1 MDKEA
6 ILRWA
11 QRRMAGADD
20 GPLEPGYRYHHGLRV
35 AAIAVGLAERLSLVS
50 DSEVLYVS
58 GVLHDV
64 GKSGYEGESPHGPR
78 GEEIIR
84 AEAASWFTPD
94 ELERVGRMVA
104 RHYARPR
111 SRWYEGQEQKPVW
124 PDEVLILQDADILD
138 HFGCNHVW
146 QAFLWAKHLRQSPQD
161 TLAYY
166 WRNPRELEWRTEARR
181 ALNFDLSRSEFD
193 IRLARS
199 DAFCRE
205 FAMEQAGTLA

>member
-6 ILRWA
+6 VLKWA

-20 GPLEPGYRYHHGLRV
+20 SPLEPGYRYHHGLRV
-35 AAIAVGLAERLSLVS
+35 GALAVGLAEREKIAVDAEL
-50 DSEVLYVS
+50 LYVA

-64 GKSGYEGESPHGPR
+64 GKSGYSGEEPHGPR
-78 GEEIIR
+78 GEEILR
-84 AEAASWFTPD
+84 AETAAWFSAD
-94 ELERVGRMVA
+94 ELDRVARMVS

-111 SRWYEGQEQKPVW
+111 SRWYEGQEKPAW
-124 PDEVLILQDADILD
+124 PDEVLLIQDADILD

-146 QAFLWAKHLRQSPQD
+146 QAFHWASHLRQSPQD

-166 WRNPRELEWRTEARR
+166 WRNPREVEWRGEGRN
-181 ALNFDLSRSEFD
+181 ALNYDASREEFD
-193 IRLARS
+193 RRLARS

-205 FAMEQAGTLA
+205 FALEQAGTLA